1 MTYIRDLLGSL
12 SNYDD
17 NHKKPIGLMIKTTTL
32 TSTTRLRRETNQFDV
47 LCRTWTYD
55 DEFSRQ
61 HLTYWAGPLSLEE
74 RKIHFLATFSMPWS
88 LLKVPIKNDSAF
100 IKCCYLVKRRPWLK
114 CVDITGPCGGN
125 TSLWNNINKKIRQLT
140 LNFQLIRSW
149 MDQWPYRLIQPR
161 ELSLKQRKV
170 GWYNSK

>member
-1 MTYIRDLLGSL
+1 MGWVDNEGLISFREQVQSPCLGRMKKGANRACSTRPHSRDVFLLLRAFLRKCATRATRGLENCTVERFAVTYIRDLLGSL

-61 HLTYWAGPLSLEE
+61 HLTY
-74 RKIHFLATFSMPWS
+74 
-88 LLKVPIKNDSAF
+88 
-100 IKCCYLVKRRPWLK
+100 
-114 CVDITGPCGGN
+114 
-125 TSLWNNINKKIRQLT
+125 
-140 LNFQLIRSW
+140 
-149 MDQWPYRLIQPR
+149 
-161 ELSLKQRKV
+161 
-170 GWYNSK
+170 